1 MFCVG
6 VVVVCRCVS
15 STDVFLWGSF
25 WSGIELIC
33 VLLAY
38 RYVITFRPCLGS

>member
-15 STDVFLWGSF
+15 SGDYFFGVLSGLALILYVFLY
-25 WSGIELIC
+25 L
-33 VLLAY
+33 
-38 RYVITFRPCLGS
+38 